1 MVKRFKPGFYRP
13 SEHGFTLLEMM
24 FACMIFLIGSVAM
37 LSLFFVGVARTV
49 GHGDQGTRATEYA
62 QDKVEQL
69 MAIPFANTTYD
80 TTVYPTC
87 TSSCTCPEGLSAGG
101 GVTPSSPVTCY
112 TDYGDGNGN
121 FSTTAT
127 GKVYTRQWMVQNDS
141 NTPTQIKTI
150 TVLVTPPSTVAAPAT
165 MFVVQKESY

>member
-1 MVKRFKPGFYRP
+1 MNKHTKPGIRRR
-13 SEHGFTLLEMM
+13 SERGFTLIEMM
-24 FACMIFLIGSVAM
+24 IACVIFMIGSVAM
-37 LSLFFVGVARTV
+37 LSLFFVGVQRTV

-62 QDKVEQL
+62 QDKLEQL

-87 TSSCTCPEGLSAGG
+87 TSACSCPEGLSAGG
-101 GVTPSSPVTCY
+101 GVTPSSPVACY
-112 TDYGDGNGN
+112 VDYGDGNGN

-127 GKVYTRQWMVQNDS
+127 GAVYTRQWMVSNDS

-150 TVLVTPPSTVAAPAT
+150 TVLVTPPSTVSAPST
-165 MFVVQKESY
+165 MLVAQKESF

>member
-1 MVKRFKPGFYRP
+1 MAKQIKLRSHRP
-13 SEHGFTLLEMM
+13 KEHGFTLIEMM
-24 FACMIFLIGSVAM
+24 IACVVFLIGSVAM
-37 LSLFFVGVARTV
+37 LSLFFVGVQRTV
-49 GHGDQGTRATEYA
+49 GHGDQGTRCTEYA

-101 GVTPSSPVTCY
+101 GVTSGSPVTCY
-112 TDYGDGNGN
+112 VDYGDGNGN

-127 GKVYTRQWMVQNDS
+127 GAVYTRQWMVANDS

-150 TVLVTPPSTVAAPAT
+150 TVLVTPPKNISAPST
-165 MFVVQKESY
+165 MLVVQKESF